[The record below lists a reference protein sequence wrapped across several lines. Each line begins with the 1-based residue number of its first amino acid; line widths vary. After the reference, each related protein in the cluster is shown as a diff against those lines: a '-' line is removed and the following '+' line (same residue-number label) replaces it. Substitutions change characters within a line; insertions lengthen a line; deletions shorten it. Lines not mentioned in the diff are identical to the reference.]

1 MPQEFRYSLTRI
13 CLRSGQL
20 SLSRRTAEIF
30 PQAGTVRAL
39 DTVDGTEFDLLS
51 EGERRVSGMAEYFQR
66 HRLGVNDILQLRL
79 LGDGRVAV
87 TAMPRRSRRDYDDP
101 ATVEELLDS
110 LAQGGSRSEEE
121 IRAIHEDMPASFPLG
136 EALGRDERFRLSG
149 GRWTAVGALGRGAT
163 IPTATSARKPD
174 RAAPH
179 SFGSVDER
187 KPAPT
192 GEAAAKGRP
201 QVEEAEARGPAER
214 LEEAQAQAE
223 EPRHAAVT
231 PYPRAVMFPGEA
243 ALNSKR
249 PAADLRR
256 VNRAR
261 EALTGFGYRAEGLP
275 HGMLRATAELGRRRY
290 SVLVRVLAK
299 GERLDWAALLA
310 RRRENPS
317 DHLAV
322 FGDAADLQRLTAPAD
337 LARATLWS
345 WDSIDRVQELSQVTP
360 VGPFDLEPH
369 FRKGGLFG
377 PGLHQFERSIGR
389 FISERRALSSVLGR
403 LATLKAPSVFLVDDL
418 NEDSMPRDQVVKA
431 LDLLA
436 QAPFHLVARV
446 DEGEYSLRHPVDD
459 TLLQISA
466 FALSLRDR
474 LPGGGRPPRV
484 VASGGV
490 DTAGGSNSG
499 GESEAREWS
508 REDVSA

>member
-30 PQAGTVRAL
+30 PEAGRVRAF
-39 DTVDGTEFDLLS
+39 DTADGMEFELRS
-51 EGERRVSGMAEYFQR
+51 EGSRRVSGMAEYFQR
-66 HRLGVNDILQLRL
+66 HRLGVNDILQFRI
-79 LGDGRVAV
+79 LGDGRIGV

-101 ATVEELLDS
+101 AAVEELLDT
-110 LAQGGSRSEEE
+110 LAQGGSHSEEE
-121 IRAIHEDMPASFPLG
+121 IRALHEDMPAAFRLA

-149 GRWTAVGALGRGAT
+149 GRWTAATAPGRGAN
-163 IPTATSARKPD
+163 IPTTTSVPKPD

-179 SFGSVDER
+179 SPGPGDER
-187 KPAPT
+187 NTVST
-192 GEAAAKGRP
+192 GEAAPKGTERP
-201 QVEEAEARGPAER
+201 EEARV
-214 LEEAQAQAE
+214 QAE

-249 PAADLRR
+249 PPADLRL

-261 EALTGFGYRAEGLP
+261 EVLTAFGYRAEGLP
-275 HGMLRATAELGRRRY
+275 HGMLRATAELGRRQY

-317 DHLAV
+317 DHLAL
-322 FGDAADLQRLTAPAD
+322 FGDGADLQRLTAPAD

-345 WDSIDRVQELSQVTP
+345 WDSIDRVRELSQVTP

-389 FISERRALSSVLGR
+389 FVSERRALSSVLGR
-403 LATLKAPSVFLVDDL
+403 LATFKAPSVFLIDDL
-418 NEDSMPRDQVVKA
+418 NEDSMSRDEVVKA

-446 DEGEYSLRHPVDD
+446 DEGEYSLRHTVDES
-459 TLLQISA
+459 LLQMSA

-474 LPGGGRPPRV
+474 LPGGGRTSRV
-484 VASGGV
+484 VASGSV
-490 DTAGGSNSG
+490 DTAGGSDSG
-499 GESEAREWS
+499 AESESRERS
-508 REDVSA
+508 LEDVSA